1 MPQFTRR
8 EWHRLAVGG
17 AIGAAATHWLPPGVR
32 RTHAAQS
39 TFTGVVIGLQSYSF
53 RDMDLDTGIAAM
65 TDLGITSC
73 ELWEVHVEPRELRQ
87 PGNREQLRRWR
98 TTIPLSHFEEIG
110 ARFTEAGIELNS
122 YNISF
127 KDHFSDAEIDRGF
140 EMAQALGAPA
150 ITASAN
156 MNAVPRIA
164 RYAERHGMPV
174 AMHNHSREDPNEF
187 SSPADFARAI
197 EMGGPAP
204 IAINLDIGHFVAANH
219 DPIAYL
225 REHHPRIVTIHL
237 KDRKR
242 DQGPNTPWGEGDT
255 PIRETLH
262 LLRDEGWAIP
272 ANIEYEYDGGDTLTE
287 LRRCL
292 DYCREALD
300 DGNPWRALFDGSS
313 LEAWRGYKR
322 ETMPD
327 GWQVVDGT
335 LARVGQGGDIIT
347 KEQFEHFELRFEWQV
362 ETGGNSGVFFGVSEE
377 VDGPAWYSGP
387 EFQLL
392 HNAGHQD
399 GADPITSAG
408 SNYAVHP
415 PSADVTRPVGEWNS
429 ARLVVNRGR
438 VEHWMNGTQL
448 LTYELNSPD
457 WQSRVAASKFA
468 EMPRYGRVRRG
479 HLAIQDHGDPVRFR
493 NILVRPID

>member
-1 MPQFTRR
+1 MPHITRR
-8 EWHRLAVGG
+8 EWHRLALGG
-17 AIGAAATHWLPPGVR
+17 GLAAATAGWLPAGAR
-32 RTHAAQS
+32 RAFAAQS
-39 TFTGVVIGLQSYSF
+39 TFAGVRIGLQSYSF
-53 RDMDLDTGIAAM
+53 RDMSLDEGIAAM
-65 TDLGITSC
+65 NDLGITSC

-87 PGNREQLRRWR
+87 PENRERLRRWR
-98 TTIPLSHFEEIG
+98 TTISLDYFEEIG

-122 YNISF
+122 YNLSF

-140 EMAQALGAPA
+140 EMARALGAPA

-156 MNAVPRIA
+156 MNTVPRIA
-164 RYAERHGMPV
+164 GYAERHGMPV
-174 AMHNHSREDPNEF
+174 AMHNHSRVDPNEF
-187 SSPADFARAI
+187 SSPDDFARAI
-197 EMGGPAP
+197 EMGGAAP
-204 IAINLDIGHFVAANH
+204 IAVNLDIGHFVAANH
-219 DPIAYL
+219 DPIAFL
-225 REHHPRIVTIHL
+225 REHHQRIVTLHL

-242 DQGPNTPWGEGDT
+242 NQGSNTPWGEGDT

-300 DGNPWRALFDGSS
+300 DGNAWLPLFDGRS
-313 LEAWRGYKR
+313 LEAWRGYKQ

-327 GWQVVDGT
+327 GWQVVNGT
-335 LARVGQGGDIIT
+335 LARVGQAGDIIT
-347 KEQFEHFELRFEWQV
+347 REQFENFELRFDWQV
-362 ETGGNSGVFFGVSEE
+362 ETGGNSGIFFGVTEE
-377 VDGPAWYSGP
+377 VDGPVWHSGP
-387 EFQLL
+387 EYQVL

-415 PSADVTRPVGEWNS
+415 PSADVTRPAGEWNR

-438 VEHWMNGTQL
+438 VEHWMNGAQL
-448 LTYELNSPD
+448 LAYELGSAD
-457 WQSRVAASKFA
+457 WQSRVAASKHA
-468 EMPRYGRVRRG
+468 DLPSYGRIQRG
-479 HLAIQDHGDPVRFR
+479 HIAIQDHGDPVRFR
-493 NILVRPID
+493 NIFIRPIN